1 MGLFLPTIMLSGFMF
16 PIENMPLPMQ
26 FISNLV
32 PAKWYFYIVKDVM
45 IKGLGIGSIWKEVL
59 VLFGMTMFFL
69 VISIKKFKLR
79 LS

>member
-1 MGLFLPTIMLSGFMF
+1 MLSGFMF

-45 IKGLGIGSIWKEVL
+45 IKGLGIASIWKEVL

-69 VISIKKFKLR
+69 VVSIKKFKLR